1 MTISLTIEV
10 PDTLGQQLQ
19 EMQDRLPE
27 ILARGLRDVLA
38 EQTAHDQDEEQ
49 IVAVLVSQ
57 PSPEQVLALQPSPT
71 LQARVNELLD
81 SNRQGTLTVEQAA
94 ELERYAVVEHL
105 VRLSKIHAHKQL
117 AGQSWAAM

>member
-19 EMQDRLPE
+19 EMHDRLPE

-38 EQTAHDQDEEQ
+38 EQTAHHQDEAQ

-57 PSPEQVLALQPSPT
+57 PSPEQVLALHPSPT

-94 ELERYAVVEHL
+94 ELERYAVLEHL
-105 VRLSKIHAHKQL
+105 VRLAKIHAHKQL
-117 AGQSWAAM
+117 AGSS